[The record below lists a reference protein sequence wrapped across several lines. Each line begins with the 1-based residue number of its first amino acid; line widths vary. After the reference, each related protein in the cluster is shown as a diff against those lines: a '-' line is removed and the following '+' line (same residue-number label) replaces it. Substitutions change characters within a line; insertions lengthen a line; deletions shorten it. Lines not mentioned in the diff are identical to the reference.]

1 MIRFHNGKVLTMDGG
16 MTVTEQEV
24 WTDGAR
30 ISYVGPPRQDA
41 PVFEREIDLKG
52 DLLMPGF
59 KNAHAH
65 SAMTFL
71 RSFADDLPLQS
82 WLFDKVFPL
91 EARLT
96 PDDIYAL
103 TKLAILEYLAAGIT
117 CAFDMYY
124 KREAFAQASME
135 CGFRMVL
142 NGALAAG
149 DDWTVAD
156 ADCEKF
162 NAMGPLISYI
172 PGIHAEYTASTDL
185 LAYMKKLID
194 RTGKPFFTHNSE
206 TASEVAECIGRHGMT
221 PTALFEEY
229 GLFENGGGGFHCVH
243 LNEADMEIFRRRGLW
258 AVTCPASNSKLASG
272 IAPIAEMQRRGIHI
286 AIGTD
291 GPASNNALSMFREM
305 YLECVLQKLREKDAA
320 VCDAAEVLRMACS
333 GGALAMGLDAECIR
347 AGKLAD
353 LTVID
358 LHRPNMVPVH
368 NIVKNLVYS
377 GSDANVRMTMVNGKL
392 LYEDGVF
399 HVGDS
404 PETIYRM
411 AQEAAD
417 RLTKD

>member
-1 MIRFHNGKVLTMDGG
+1 MIRFYNGKVLTMDGD
-16 MTVTEQEV
+16 MAVTEQEV
-24 WTDGAR
+24 WTDGAL
-30 ISYVGPPRQDA
+30 ISYVGPARQDA
-41 PVFEREIDLKG
+41 PAFEREIDLKG

-71 RSFADDLPLQS
+71 RSFADDLPLQN

-91 EARLT
+91 EAKLT

-103 TKLAILEYLAAGIT
+103 TKLAILEYVAAGIT

-156 ADCEKF
+156 SDCEKF
-162 NAMGPLISYI
+162 NNMGPLISYI

-206 TASEVAECIGRHGMT
+206 TASEVAECIGRHGLT

-229 GLFENGGGGFHCVH
+229 GRGGFHCVH
-243 LNEADMEIFRRRGLW
+243 MTEADMEIFRRRGLW

-286 AIGTD
+286 AVGTD

-305 YLECVLQKLREKDAA
+305 YLACVLQKLREKDAA

-358 LHRPNMVPVH
+358 LHRPNMYPVH
-368 NIVKNLVYS
+368 NVVKNLVYS

-399 HVGDS
+399 HVGES

-411 AQEAAD
+411 AQEATD